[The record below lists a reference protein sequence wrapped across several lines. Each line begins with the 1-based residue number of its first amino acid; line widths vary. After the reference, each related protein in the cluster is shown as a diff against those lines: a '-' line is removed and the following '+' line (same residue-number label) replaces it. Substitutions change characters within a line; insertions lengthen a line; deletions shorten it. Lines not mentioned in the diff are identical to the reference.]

1 MTPDSGP
8 LGIVTG
14 CDGNLW
20 FAEGNDPG
28 RIGRITPAGVITE
41 FTAGL
46 SPNSFPI
53 GMAAGP
59 DDNVWFT
66 EAKDPGRVG
75 KIGVGCVPAP
85 TPAPAPVAAVARF
98 TG

>member
-1 MTPDSGP
+1 
-8 LGIVTG
+8 
-14 CDGNLW
+14 
-20 FAEGNDPG
+20 
-28 RIGRITPAGVITE
+28 VITE

-66 EAKDPGRVG
+66 EAFDPGRVG
-75 KIGVGCVPAP
+75 KIGVGCLPQ
-85 TPAPAPVAAVARF
+85 PAPVPVPVGAAPRF